1 MKHALL
7 ESLFQDHIERF
18 QLPNGMTVLLKQD
31 ASAKLVSTQVWVN
44 TGSIHE
50 DRFLGSGISHYVEH
64 MLFKGTKRRSYK
76 EISDEVQAKGGSV
89 NAYTSFDRT
98 VYHIDGPSEA
108 LENAL
113 DVLEDIVFHSTFD
126 PKEVASEQGV
136 IQREIDM
143 GHDDPYRELQKAL
156 FETAYR
162 DHPYRYPVIG
172 YRELFDEI
180 TREDLWEYYKGR
192 YVPNNMVLTVVGAI
206 DITACRTLVEQF
218 FGQHKRGYVTPC
230 VLPEENTQLAPR
242 ECRLHGDYHLTHGA
256 VTYKVPGLRSE
267 DAPAFDMLAGVLGQ
281 GHSSLLWQRLR
292 VELGLVHH
300 IDASVWNPGETGLFW
315 ISYLCEPENRER
327 VEAEVQA
334 VVDELVQEAPAVAS
348 LDKVRRQAL
357 VGEVNNR
364 KTMSGQAS
372 RLGIAEVVVGDLAY
386 KQIYFKR
393 LDALTPACVQR
404 VAAQYCR
411 ESCRCV
417 ATLEPKCENSVARP
431 LGEEDVLPDF
441 EEICLSNGVRVLFQ
455 PCNTLPK
462 IHLRAV
468 GLGGALYE
476 DLENKGVTGVLATLL
491 TKDTERH
498 SAQEI
503 AQKIESVGGSFSEMA
518 GNNSFGVH
526 AEVLPEDFP
535 LALEIVADALTIPAF
550 KEEVIAQEVEAQI
563 AQIKEEEDD
572 ILDAGVRALRK
583 QFFGEHPYAT
593 CVLGT
598 LEALESL
605 TSEHVRAHFE
615 KLVDPRNIVISV
627 AGAFEREALI
637 GQLQSAFEKMPKRS
651 FEKKE
656 CPFVFSRKGASLRIP
671 MDREQAVVLQAYPGS
686 GVQDED
692 YFVAEV
698 LDALLSGM
706 SSQLFQV
713 VREEKGLAY
722 YVGASRVVGLQS
734 GMFYLY
740 AGTGKENVQEVA
752 GAMDAELSRVRN
764 GGVRSE
770 ELSCAKA
777 YLKALKR
784 MSLQA
789 PGSRAV
795 QAALNALYDL
805 PINEWREYDQKI
817 DAVTA
822 EAIQDFAK
830 KHLVKA
836 HALRLV
842 VFPE

>member
-31 ASAKLVSTQVWVN
+31 ASAKLVSTQVWVK

-50 DRFLGSGISHYVEH
+50 DKFLGAGISHYVEH

-76 EISDEVQAKGGSV
+76 EISDEVQAQGGSV

-113 DVLEDIVFHSTFD
+113 DVLEDIVFHSTFE

-172 YRELFDEI
+172 YRELFDAI

-192 YVPNNMVLTVVGAI
+192 YVPNNMVLSIVGSI
-206 DITACRTLVEQF
+206 DIVACRALVEQL
-218 FGQHKRGYVTPC
+218 FGKHKRGYVTPC
-230 VLPEENTQLAPR
+230 MLREENKQLASR

-267 DAPAFDMLAGVLGQ
+267 DAPALDMLAGVLGQ

-300 IDASVWNPGETGLFW
+300 IDASMWNPGETGLLW
-315 ISYLCEPENRER
+315 ISYLCEPKNRER

-334 VVDELVQEAPAVAS
+334 VIDGLAQNAPTEAA
-348 LDKVRRQAL
+348 LDKVRRQVL

-386 KQIYFKR
+386 KQIYFKQ
-393 LDALTPACVQR
+393 LDALTPACIQR
-404 VAAQYCR
+404 VAAQYCE
-411 ESCRCV
+411 ESRCCV
-417 ATLEPKCENSVARP
+417 ATLEPKADDSPVEP
-431 LGEEDVLPDF
+431 LSGEGVLPDF
-441 EEICLSNGVRVLFQ
+441 EEILLSNGVRVLLQ

-468 GLGGALYE
+468 GLGGPLYE
-476 DLENKGVTGVLATLL
+476 TEENQGVTGVLATLL
-491 TKDTERH
+491 TKDTERY

-518 GNNSFGVH
+518 GNNSFGLQ

-535 LALEIVADALTIPAF
+535 LVLELVGGALTSPAF
-550 KEEVIAQEVEAQI
+550 KGEVVAQEVEAQI

-572 ILDAGVRALRK
+572 ILDAGIRALRK
-583 QFFGEHPYAT
+583 AFFGKHPYAT

-598 LEALESL
+598 IKALESM
-605 TSEHVRAHFE
+605 TPKHVRAHFE
-615 KLVDPRNIVISV
+615 KLVDSRNLVISV
-627 AGAFEREALI
+627 AGAFDKEALMA
-637 GQLQSAFEKMPKRS
+637 QLRPVFESIPTRS
-651 FEKKE
+651 FEKRE
-656 CPFVFSRKGASLRIP
+656 CPFTFSGKGASHTIP
-671 MDREQAVVLQAYPGS
+671 MDREQAVVLQAYPGV

-698 LDALLSGM
+698 LNALLGGM

-740 AGTGKENVQEVA
+740 AGMGKENEQEVA
-752 GAMDAELSRVRN
+752 AAMDAELSRVRS
-764 GGVRSE
+764 GGVAAD
-770 ELSCAKA
+770 ELSRAKA
-777 YLKALKR
+777 HLKALKR

-795 QAALNALYDL
+795 QAALNALYGL
-805 PINEWREYDQKI
+805 PVNEWRDYDQKI

-822 EAIQDFAK
+822 EAIQTFAQ
-830 KHLVKA
+830 KHLLEA
-836 HALRLV
+836 NALRLAV
-842 VFPE
+842 LPG